1 MTWLI
6 RGTTMLEPP
15 YLDLTEQR
23 KRGSLPDWI
32 GLRHLEEPFP
42 KCIRSPRREGEGVP
56 TLSIWA
62 ALQKNVLD
70 RTQNFI
76 WNTRTGIAK
85 HAEAGY

>member
-6 RGTTMLEPP
+6 CGTTILEPP

-23 KRGSLPDWI
+23 KRRSLADWI
-32 GLRHLEEPFP
+32 RLRHLEEPFP
-42 KCIRSPRREGEGVP
+42 KRIRSPRREGEGVP
-56 TLSIWA
+56 SRSIWA

-76 WNTRTGIAK
+76 RNTRTVVAK